1 LEEADGAERSA
12 VPSSLRLIEG
22 RLPFRLALAF
32 ASASVKERAL
42 RRSLVS
48 LVESVAAACARRT
61 GAKRM

>member
-32 ASASVKERAL
+32 ASASVK
-42 RRSLVS
+42 
-48 LVESVAAACARRT
+48 
-61 GAKRM
+61 

>member
-1 LEEADGAERSA
+1 LW
-12 VPSSLRLIEG
+12 LIDD
-22 RLPFRLALAF
+22 RWSFRLAYAF
-32 ASASVKERAL
+32 ASVKERIL